1 MKQAISGKRRKQ
13 EILVCIL
20 LILFMVLLAIKMDG
34 LYLDSEKAFRKVE
47 ELNGIGPSEKIL
59 LQKKSEDGQKLYF
72 VGLLKLEEDTEFQ
85 NLVGYEG
92 EQGAYYSIVVLEKV
106 WNLFWAESRTEGAYI
121 EYFNQEISAWYKKN
135 MGVFLGACQNPEVTE
150 VRMKWGHWMEDAEE
164 NWVTYDMG
172 KATYPIGEDGFFYQE
187 VDESRALLDEKGRE
201 MLIQTTYLEG
211 RDKNG
216 KILYRQGI
224 DDEGRRFVNNEEVQ

>member
-34 LYLDSEKAFRKVE
+34 LYIDSEKAFREVE

-59 LQKKSEDGQKLYF
+59 LQKESEDGQKLYF
-72 VGLLKLEEDTEFQ
+72 VGLLKPEEDTEFQ

-121 EYFNQEISAWYKKN
+121 EYFNQEIGAWYKKN
-135 MGVFLGACQNPEVTE
+135 MGVFLGACQNPQVTE
-150 VRMKWGHWMEDAEE
+150 VRMKWGNWMETEGE
-164 NWVTYDMG
+164 SWMTYEMG
-172 KATYPIGEDGFFYQE
+172 EGVYSIGADGFFFQE
-187 VDESRALLDEKGRE
+187 VIEKDNLSYKNGGICS
-201 MLIQTTYLEG
+201 IQTTYIEG

-224 DDEGRRFVNNEEVQ
+224 DDAGRKFVNNEEVQ

>member
-1 MKQAISGKRRKQ
+1 MKQVISGKRRKQ
-13 EILVCIL
+13 EILVCIF

-34 LYLDSEKAFRKVE
+34 LYIDSEKAFREVE

-72 VGLLKLEEDTEFQ
+72 VGLLKPEENTKFQ

-121 EYFNQEISAWYKKN
+121 EYFNQEIGAWYKKN
-135 MGVFLGACQNPEVTE
+135 MGVFLGACQNPQVTE
-150 VRMKWGHWMEDAEE
+150 VRMKWGNWMETEGE
-164 NWVTYDMG
+164 SWMTYEMG
-172 KATYPIGEDGFFYQE
+172 EGVYSIGADGFFFQE
-187 VDESRALLDEKGRE
+187 VREKDNLSYKNGGICS
-201 MLIQTTYLEG
+201 IQTTYIEG

-224 DDEGRRFVNNEEVQ
+224 DDTGRKFVNNEEVQ